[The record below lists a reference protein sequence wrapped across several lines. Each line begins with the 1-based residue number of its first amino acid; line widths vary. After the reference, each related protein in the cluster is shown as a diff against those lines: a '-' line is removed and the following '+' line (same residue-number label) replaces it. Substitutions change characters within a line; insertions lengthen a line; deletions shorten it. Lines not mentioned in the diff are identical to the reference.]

1 MKKYFKVIIPIGIVT
16 TVLVGGIVAN
26 NYRVNSKT
34 VVLNENDLKVK
45 STEEEKKSGDIIS
58 LKSINKE
65 KFDAYLMEV
74 KDPTKIKVGTAK
86 ELGKQFE
93 KTSEIAKAN
102 KAVAA
107 INGGWYSEDIKGGE
121 ITSAIAI
128 SKGNII
134 NDFNKQATPVAAIA
148 ENGLLI
154 IGNYNVEDLKK
165 RNVEEAVSGKVALV
179 VNGVGSITKGDGGW
193 GYGPRTAIGQRK
205 DGTILLLVTDG
216 RKNAIQMG
224 ASLFDIQ
231 QLLLDKGAVNAANLD
246 GGYSATMY
254 YNGQIVNIP
263 NSWDGERSVA
273 TCFLVEP

>member
-107 INGGWYSEDIKGGE
+107 INGGWYSEDIKSGE

-154 IGNYNVEDLKK
+154 IGNYNAEDLKK

-205 DGTILLLVTDG
+205 DGSIIFLVTNG
-216 RKNAIQMG
+216 RLQNKPG
-224 ASLFDIQ
+224 ASLKDIQ
-231 QLLLDKGAVNAANLD
+231 DIMIENGAINAMNLD
-246 GGYSATMY
+246 GGSSSTIY
-254 YNGQIVNIP
+254 YKNELVNEP
-263 NSWDGERSVA
+263 CGPFGEREVA
-273 TCFLVEP
+273 SIFYVEP